1 MSGNLDAVGGGME
14 ESMQWQEE
22 EEVNENNTLR
32 KQETIDK
39 TLESKQ
45 WAEPTLQQKSKSTE

>member
-45 WAEPTLQQKSKSTE
+45 WAESTLQQKSKSTE